1 MANKV
6 VLEKII
12 TEKYTLETSIDDDVL
27 AKKVSDFKALNLGKT
42 DAEAKKEL
50 KLEVG
55 RIDTVTTSSKPLQG
69 IEVLVEGET
78 LKSV

>member
-1 MANKV
+1 MGSKV
-6 VLEKII
+6 VLQRII
-12 TEKYTLETSIDDDVL
+12 TEKYTLETSIDDTVL
-27 AKKVSDFKALNLGKT
+27 TSMIANYKSINSGKT

-69 IEVLVEGET
+69 VEVLAEEET
-78 LKSV
+78 LKSG